1 MSKLWGFF
9 LILSLNQIQQVRF
22 ENFRLES
29 LLSSSF
35 KLNHVRVVIMWFCWL
50 NGSKDKRERER
61 EREKKKKKMTKKKQ
75 KTRHAGQKTT

>member
-35 KLNHVRVVIMWFCWL
+35 KLNHVRVVLMWFCWL

-61 EREKKKKKMTKKKQ
+61 EEEEEEEEENDKKETKN
-75 KTRHAGQKTT
+75 